1 MVVGEGVASLASLQ
15 RSLTSQ
21 TKFYFGL
28 PVPARQLAEEEK
40 KKDKSIRGRSS
51 LPSSELF
58 TNSSHVR
65 SMRQGS
71 PGDEVEDF

>member
-40 KKDKSIRGRSS
+40 KKTS
-51 LPSSELF
+51 PS
-58 TNSSHVR
+58 
-65 SMRQGS
+65 
-71 PGDEVEDF
+71 EVDRLCRVPSFSQI